1 MNGFQQW
8 LVGWYAAAAHAQWAN
23 KGNLP
28 RLFFLIEIIKERWHL
43 KVGHVWTLRGHFCV
57 QSLHSQAV
65 VDSQFGRCGFQWQ
78 SCALWNLHEC
88 HFTKL
93 LSSFCVSSKNH
104 SAYQKHTWVARTLS
118 HIQTHITQI
127 HSLFSQQLV
136 QWFCIPSSM
145 SEVGGYRRKRQQWG
159 KHKNSWEILHRQVPV
174 QNTTVSLSNSL
185 ACA

>member
-1 MNGFQQW
+1 MAFKGRPCMN
-8 LVGWYAAAAHAQWAN
+8 V
-23 KGNLP
+23 K
-28 RLFFLIEIIKERWHL
+28 R
-43 KVGHVWTLRGHFCV
+43 
-57 QSLHSQAV
+57 SLLCTEPA
-65 VDSQFGRCGFQWQ
+65 
-78 SCALWNLHEC
+78 
-88 HFTKL
+88 
-93 LSSFCVSSKNH
+93 LSSGCRQSVWPLWFPVAVMCIMESPWMPLPQTPVLVSCKLKNH

-127 HSLFSQQLV
+127 HSFFSQQLV